1 MFHSV
6 QLFFNVRR
14 DKTRLNLS
22 RTEKI
27 HLLSTREMVESLSLE
42 MVRKRVD
49 VALMD
54 MVSEHGN
61 DELD

>member
-42 MVRKRVD
+42 MVRKPVD